1 MLLPFVFA
9 VVMLRTMSTYPQTT
23 MIVSANARPRASS
36 PRARGHQPRTATG
49 KKLKFKAFS
58 SSSNLLGAIGN
69 SEGAQAQGL
78 ADVIILRQMNRDSP
92 AWWAHKVSYPWLL
105 VSLNRYLS
113 HMNKR
118 YWDLTPND
126 TNPIEGSHAE
136 DNQIKPTNRLIL
148 EAILLRDTIFVVFYT
163 AEVRCSAKEQD
174 AQNARIIQEMISSGV
189 LQNPNNSLQSR
200 MKSQAQ
206 RKAHASEKKR
216 ITDAELL
223 TVKESRKLR
232 NDLEATQQENET
244 LRKQIAMLSQA
255 TFSATPSTPKKLQPV
270 ASSSQ
275 LRKPA

>member
-1 MLLPFVFA
+1 
-9 VVMLRTMSTYPQTT
+9 
-23 MIVSANARPRASS
+23 
-36 PRARGHQPRTATG
+36 
-49 KKLKFKAFS
+49 
-58 SSSNLLGAIGN
+58 
-69 SEGAQAQGL
+69 
-78 ADVIILRQMNRDSP
+78 
-92 AWWAHKVSYPWLL
+92 
-105 VSLNRYLS
+105 
-113 HMNKR
+113 
-118 YWDLTPND
+118 
-126 TNPIEGSHAE
+126 
-136 DNQIKPTNRLIL
+136 
-148 EAILLRDTIFVVFYT
+148 
-163 AEVRCSAKEQD
+163 
-174 AQNARIIQEMISSGV
+174 MISSGV

-206 RKAHASEKKR
+206 RKARASEKKR